1 MELKYKPLRFLYRSV
16 ATLVVISASLSASI
30 NIFGAGLPTKTI
42 NGKEYFY
49 REVKSKETIYGIT
62 KELGITKADI
72 IRYNPSVADGLRA
85 GMTLYFPVDEMPDL
99 GDSSKNTGSVGQ
111 PEDTDNTNKPARSRK
126 NDKVHLVE
134 KGETVY
140 GISKHYGITQNEL
153 IEANPQ
159 IKTGLKRGTILH
171 IPSSSDNT
179 DETEDRYTEPEE
191 KADVPNDDITEY
203 TPEPYD
209 EPETPTVS
217 HTPESQQ
224 KPEEDDNTD
233 ADNDDSL
240 LSLLNPEAS
249 DSTETVSAKEATEVV
264 VILPFML
271 GQTSPDKQAQLYT
284 EFYKGLLVAADSLR
298 DSKRHIIIRAYDSSN
313 NTDSVKAILTR
324 PEMTKADIIITPD
337 NDEQLNLIAEYATL
351 HDAKVLNIFAVKG
364 TQYLTN
370 PNILQANI
378 PHSSMYEQ
386 AINEFMNRKGD
397 YIPVFLSALGGK
409 TDKAEFCQM
418 LRKRL
423 DEDEQKYV
431 DISYNSYLKAS
442 DLEKLNTSSSYI
454 FIPESATSSEF
465 SHIISA
471 LKNYREALDDY
482 SLVRMFGY
490 PEWITF
496 RGDAL
501 DNLHLMNAT
510 VYSRFFND
518 NDSYRSKQF
527 TELYVNRYGTPLM
540 SAVPVQGMLGFDTG
554 FYLIKAINRNCE
566 NVGEPNYF
574 YDGIQSGFHFTGP
587 ENVAGKVNDA
597 LYFINY
603 RPSGITEKQ
612 AIQ

>member
-1 MELKYKPLRFLYRSV
+1 MELRHKSLRFLYRSV
-16 ATLVVISASLSASI
+16 ATLVVISASFSTGINLS
-30 NIFGAGLPTKTI
+30 GADLPTKTI

-72 IRYNPSVADGLRA
+72 IKYNPSVADGLRA
-85 GMTLYFPVDEMPDL
+85 GMTLYFPVDEMPNL
-99 GDSSKNTGSVGQ
+99 GEATPGISSVSQ
-111 PEDTDNTNKPARSRK
+111 PEDTDKPVRSRK

-140 GISKHYGITQNEL
+140 GISKHYGITQSEL

-171 IPSSSDNT
+171 IPTPDN
-179 DETEDRYTEPEE
+179 E
-191 KADVPNDDITEY
+191 A
-203 TPEPYD
+203 
-209 EPETPTVS
+209 TV
-217 HTPESQQ
+217 
-224 KPEEDDNTD
+224 DDNTD
-233 ADNDDSL
+233 TELPAETARPVEEAPTTEDQPEYVQEEEAAAEPADTASTDSDDSL
-240 LSLLNPEAS
+240 LALLNPSA
-249 DSTETVSAKEATEVV
+249 DSTATADVEKEATEVA

-298 DSKRHIIIRAYDSSN
+298 DSKRHIVIRAYDSAN
-313 NTDSVKAILTR
+313 NTDSVKSILAR
-324 PEMTKADIIITPD
+324 PEMTGADIIITPD

-386 AINEFMNRKGD
+386 AINEFMNRNGE

-423 DEDEQKYV
+423 DEEGQKYI
-431 DISYNSYLKAS
+431 DISYNNYLKAS
-442 DLEKLNTSSSYI
+442 DLEKLDTSSSYV

-554 FYLIKAINRNCE
+554 FYLIKAINRNYD

-574 YDGIQSGFHFTGP
+574 YDGVQSGFHFTSP

>member
-1 MELKYKPLRFLYRSV
+1 MELRHKSLRFLYRSV
-16 ATLVVISASLSASI
+16 ATLVVISASFSTGINLS
-30 NIFGAGLPTKTI
+30 GADLPTKTI

-72 IRYNPSVADGLRA
+72 IKYNPSVADGLRA
-85 GMTLYFPVDEMPDL
+85 GMTLYFPVDEMPNL
-99 GDSSKNTGSVGQ
+99 GEATPGISSVSQ
-111 PEDTDNTNKPARSRK
+111 PEDTDKPVRSRK

-140 GISKHYGITQNEL
+140 GICKHYGITQSEL

-171 IPSSSDNT
+171 IPTPDN
-179 DETEDRYTEPEE
+179 E
-191 KADVPNDDITEY
+191 A
-203 TPEPYD
+203 
-209 EPETPTVS
+209 TV
-217 HTPESQQ
+217 
-224 KPEEDDNTD
+224 DDNTD
-233 ADNDDSL
+233 TELPAETARPVEEAPTTEDQPEYVQEEEAAAEPADTASTDSDDSL
-240 LSLLNPEAS
+240 LALLNPSA
-249 DSTETVSAKEATEVV
+249 DSTATADVEKEATEVA

-298 DSKRHIIIRAYDSSN
+298 DSKRHIVIRAYDSAN
-313 NTDSVKAILTR
+313 NTDSVKSILAR
-324 PEMTKADIIITPD
+324 PEMTGADIIITPD

-386 AINEFMNRKGD
+386 AINEFMNRNGE

-423 DEDEQKYV
+423 DEEGQKYI
-431 DISYNSYLKAS
+431 DISYNNYLKAS
-442 DLEKLNTSSSYI
+442 DLEKLDTSSSYV

-554 FYLIKAINRNCE
+554 FYLIKAINRNYD

-574 YDGIQSGFHFTGP
+574 YDGVQSGFHFTSP

>member
-1 MELKYKPLRFLYRSV
+1 MELRHKSLRFLYRSV
-16 ATLVVISASLSASI
+16 ATLVVISASFSTGINLS
-30 NIFGAGLPTKTI
+30 GADLPTKTI

-72 IRYNPSVADGLRA
+72 IKYNPSVADGLRA
-85 GMTLYFPVDEMPDL
+85 GMTLYFPVDEMPNL
-99 GDSSKNTGSVGQ
+99 GEATPGISSVSQ
-111 PEDTDNTNKPARSRK
+111 PEDTDKPVRSRK

-140 GISKHYGITQNEL
+140 GISKHYGITQSEL

-171 IPSSSDNT
+171 IPTPDN
-179 DETEDRYTEPEE
+179 E
-191 KADVPNDDITEY
+191 A
-203 TPEPYD
+203 
-209 EPETPTVS
+209 TV
-217 HTPESQQ
+217 
-224 KPEEDDNTD
+224 DDNTD
-233 ADNDDSL
+233 TVLPAETARPVEEVPMTEDQPEYVQEEEVAAEPADTASTDSDDSL
-240 LSLLNPEAS
+240 LALLNPSA
-249 DSTETVSAKEATEVV
+249 DSTATADVEKEATEVA

-298 DSKRHIIIRAYDSSN
+298 DSKRHIIIRAYDSAN
-313 NTDSVKAILTR
+313 NTDSVKSILAR
-324 PEMTKADIIITPD
+324 PEMTGADIIITPD

-386 AINEFMNRKGD
+386 AINEFMNRNGE

-423 DEDEQKYV
+423 DEEGQKYI

-442 DLEKLNTSSSYI
+442 DLEKLNTSSSYV

-501 DNLHLMNAT
+501 ENLHLMNAT

-554 FYLIKAINRNCE
+554 FYLIKAINRNYD

-574 YDGIQSGFHFTGP
+574 YDGVQSGFHFTSP

>member
-1 MELKYKPLRFLYRSV
+1 MELRHKSLRFLYRSV
-16 ATLVVISASLSASI
+16 ATLVVISASFSTGINLS
-30 NIFGAGLPTKTI
+30 GADLPTKTI

-72 IRYNPSVADGLRA
+72 IKYNPSVADGLRA
-85 GMTLYFPVDEMPDL
+85 GMTLYFPVDEMPNL
-99 GDSSKNTGSVGQ
+99 GEATPGISSVSQ
-111 PEDTDNTNKPARSRK
+111 PEDTDKPVRSRK

-140 GISKHYGITQNEL
+140 GISKHYGITQSEL

-171 IPSSSDNT
+171 IPTPDN
-179 DETEDRYTEPEE
+179 E
-191 KADVPNDDITEY
+191 A
-203 TPEPYD
+203 
-209 EPETPTVS
+209 TV
-217 HTPESQQ
+217 
-224 KPEEDDNTD
+224 DDNTD
-233 ADNDDSL
+233 TVLPAETVRPVEEAPTTEDQSEYVQEEEAAAEPAYTASTDSDDSL
-240 LSLLNPEAS
+240 LALLNPSA
-249 DSTETVSAKEATEVV
+249 DSTATADVEKEATEVAV
-264 VILPFML
+264 MLPFML

-298 DSKRHIIIRAYDSSN
+298 DSKRHIIIRAYDSAN
-313 NTDSVKAILTR
+313 NTDSVKSILAH
-324 PEMTKADIIITPD
+324 PEMTGADIIITPD

-386 AINEFMNRKGD
+386 AINEFMNRNGE

-423 DEDEQKYV
+423 DEEGQKYI

-442 DLEKLNTSSSYI
+442 DLEKLNTSSSYV

-554 FYLIKAINRNCE
+554 FYLIKAINRNYD

-574 YDGIQSGFHFTGP
+574 YDGVQSGFHFTSP

>member
-1 MELKYKPLRFLYRSV
+1 MELRHKSLRFLYRSV
-16 ATLVVISASLSASI
+16 ATLVVISASFSTGINLS
-30 NIFGAGLPTKTI
+30 GADLPTKTI

-72 IRYNPSVADGLRA
+72 IKYNPSVADGLRA
-85 GMTLYFPVDEMPDL
+85 GMTLYFPVDEMPNL
-99 GDSSKNTGSVGQ
+99 GEATTGISSVSQ
-111 PEDTDNTNKPARSRK
+111 PEDTDKPVRSRK

-140 GISKHYGITQNEL
+140 GISKHYGITQSEL
-153 IEANPQ
+153 IEANPH

-171 IPSSSDNT
+171 IPTPDN
-179 DETEDRYTEPEE
+179 E
-191 KADVPNDDITEY
+191 A
-203 TPEPYD
+203 
-209 EPETPTVS
+209 TV
-217 HTPESQQ
+217 
-224 KPEEDDNTD
+224 DDNTD
-233 ADNDDSL
+233 TVLPAETARPVEEVPTTEDQPEYVQEEEAAAEPADTASTDSDDSL
-240 LSLLNPEAS
+240 LALLNPSA
-249 DSTETVSAKEATEVV
+249 DSTATADVEKEATEVA

-298 DSKRHIIIRAYDSSN
+298 DSKRHIIIRAYDSVN
-313 NTDSVKAILTR
+313 NTDSVKSILAR
-324 PEMTKADIIITPD
+324 PEMTGADIIITPD

-386 AINEFMNRKGD
+386 AINEFMNRNGE

-423 DEDEQKYV
+423 DEEGQKYIDV
-431 DISYNSYLKAS
+431 SYNSYLKAS
-442 DLEKLNTSSSYI
+442 DLEKLNTSSSYV

-501 DNLHLMNAT
+501 DNLHLMNAM

-554 FYLIKAINRNCE
+554 FYLIKAINRNYD

-574 YDGIQSGFHFTGP
+574 YDGVQSGFHFTSP

>member
-1 MELKYKPLRFLYRSV
+1 MELRHKSLRFLYRSV
-16 ATLVVISASLSASI
+16 ATLVVISASFSTGINLS
-30 NIFGAGLPTKTI
+30 GADLPTKTI

-62 KELGITKADI
+62 KELGITKSDI
-72 IRYNPSVADGLRA
+72 IKYNPSVADGLRA
-85 GMTLYFPVDEMPDL
+85 GMTLYFPVDEMPNL
-99 GDSSKNTGSVGQ
+99 GEATPGISSVSQ
-111 PEDTDNTNKPARSRK
+111 PEDTDKPVRSRK

-140 GISKHYGITQNEL
+140 GISKHYGITQSEL

-171 IPSSSDNT
+171 IPTPDN
-179 DETEDRYTEPEE
+179 E
-191 KADVPNDDITEY
+191 A
-203 TPEPYD
+203 
-209 EPETPTVS
+209 TV
-217 HTPESQQ
+217 
-224 KPEEDDNTD
+224 DDNTD
-233 ADNDDSL
+233 TELPAETARPVEEAPTTEDQPEYVQEEEAAAEPADTASTDSDDSL
-240 LSLLNPEAS
+240 LALLNPSA
-249 DSTETVSAKEATEVV
+249 DSTATADVEKEATEVA

-298 DSKRHIIIRAYDSSN
+298 DSKRHIIIRAYDSAN
-313 NTDSVKAILTR
+313 NTDSVKSILAR
-324 PEMTKADIIITPD
+324 PEMTGADIIITPD

-386 AINEFMNRKGD
+386 AINEFMNRNGE

-423 DEDEQKYV
+423 DEEGQKYI
-431 DISYNSYLKAS
+431 DISYNNYLKAS
-442 DLEKLNTSSSYI
+442 DLEKLDTSSSYV

-554 FYLIKAINRNCE
+554 FYLIKAINRNYD

-574 YDGIQSGFHFTGP
+574 YDGVQSGFHFTSP

>member
-1 MELKYKPLRFLYRSV
+1 MELRHKSLRFLYRSV
-16 ATLVVISASLSASI
+16 ATLVVISASFSTGI
-30 NIFGAGLPTKTI
+30 NLLGADLPTKTI

-72 IRYNPSVADGLRA
+72 IKYNPSVADGLRA
-85 GMTLYFPVDEMPDL
+85 GMTLYFPVDEMPNL
-99 GDSSKNTGSVGQ
+99 GEATTGISSVSQ
-111 PEDTDNTNKPARSRK
+111 PEDTDKPVRSRK

-140 GISKHYGITQNEL
+140 GISKHYGITQSEL

-171 IPSSSDNT
+171 IPTPDN
-179 DETEDRYTEPEE
+179 E
-191 KADVPNDDITEY
+191 A
-203 TPEPYD
+203 
-209 EPETPTVS
+209 TV
-217 HTPESQQ
+217 
-224 KPEEDDNTD
+224 DDNTD
-233 ADNDDSL
+233 TELPAETARPVEEAPTTEDQPEYVQEEEAAAEPADTASTDSDDSL
-240 LSLLNPEAS
+240 LALLNPSA
-249 DSTETVSAKEATEVV
+249 DSTATADVEKEATEVA

-298 DSKRHIIIRAYDSSN
+298 DSKRHIVIRAYDSAN
-313 NTDSVKAILTR
+313 NTDSVKSILAR
-324 PEMTKADIIITPD
+324 PEMTGADIIITPD

-386 AINEFMNRKGD
+386 AINEFMNRNGE

-423 DEDEQKYV
+423 DEEGQKYI
-431 DISYNSYLKAS
+431 DISYNNYLKAS
-442 DLEKLNTSSSYI
+442 DLEKLDTSSSYV

-554 FYLIKAINRNCE
+554 FYLIKAINRNYD

-574 YDGIQSGFHFTGP
+574 YDGVQSGFHFTSP

>member
-1 MELKYKPLRFLYRSV
+1 MELRHKSLRFLYRSV
-16 ATLVVISASLSASI
+16 ATLVVISASFSTGINLS
-30 NIFGAGLPTKTI
+30 GADLPTKTI

-72 IRYNPSVADGLRA
+72 IKYNPSVADGLRA
-85 GMTLYFPVDEMPDL
+85 GMTLYFPVDEMPNL
-99 GDSSKNTGSVGQ
+99 GEATTGISSVSQ
-111 PEDTDNTNKPARSRK
+111 PEDTDKPVRSRK

-140 GISKHYGITQNEL
+140 GISKHYGITQSEL

-171 IPSSSDNT
+171 IPTPDN
-179 DETEDRYTEPEE
+179 E
-191 KADVPNDDITEY
+191 A
-203 TPEPYD
+203 
-209 EPETPTVS
+209 TV
-217 HTPESQQ
+217 
-224 KPEEDDNTD
+224 DDNTD
-233 ADNDDSL
+233 TELPAETARPVEEVPTTEDQPEYVQEEEAAAEPADTASTDSDDSL
-240 LSLLNPEAS
+240 LALLNPLA
-249 DSTETVSAKEATEVV
+249 DSTATADVEKEATEVA
-264 VILPFML
+264 VILPFIL

-298 DSKRHIIIRAYDSSN
+298 DSKRHIIIRAYDSAN
-313 NTDSVKAILTR
+313 NTDSVKSILAR
-324 PEMTKADIIITPD
+324 PEMTGADIIITPD

-386 AINEFMNRKGD
+386 AINEFMNRNGE

-423 DEDEQKYV
+423 DEEGQKYI

-442 DLEKLNTSSSYI
+442 DLEKLDTSSSYV

-554 FYLIKAINRNCE
+554 FYLIKAINRNYD

-574 YDGIQSGFHFTGP
+574 YDGVQSGFHFTSP

>member
-1 MELKYKPLRFLYRSV
+1 MELRHKSLRFLYRSV
-16 ATLVVISASLSASI
+16 ATLVVISASFSTGINLS
-30 NIFGAGLPTKTI
+30 GADLPTKTI

-62 KELGITKADI
+62 KELGITKSDI
-72 IRYNPSVADGLRA
+72 IKYNPSVADGLRA
-85 GMTLYFPVDEMPDL
+85 GMTLYFPVDEMPNL
-99 GDSSKNTGSVGQ
+99 GEATPGISSVSQ
-111 PEDTDNTNKPARSRK
+111 PEDTDKPVRSRK

-140 GISKHYGITQNEL
+140 GISKHYGITQSEL

-171 IPSSSDNT
+171 IPTPDN
-179 DETEDRYTEPEE
+179 E
-191 KADVPNDDITEY
+191 A
-203 TPEPYD
+203 
-209 EPETPTVS
+209 TV
-217 HTPESQQ
+217 
-224 KPEEDDNTD
+224 DDNTD
-233 ADNDDSL
+233 TVLPAETARPVEEVPTTEDQPEYVQEEEAAAEPADTASTDSDDSL
-240 LSLLNPEAS
+240 LALLNPSA
-249 DSTETVSAKEATEVV
+249 DSTATADVEKEATEVA

-298 DSKRHIIIRAYDSSN
+298 DSKRHIVIRAYDSAN
-313 NTDSVKAILTR
+313 NTDSVKSILAR
-324 PEMTKADIIITPD
+324 PEMTGADIIITPD

-386 AINEFMNRKGD
+386 AINEFMNRNGE

-423 DEDEQKYV
+423 DEEGQKYI
-431 DISYNSYLKAS
+431 DISYNNYLKAS
-442 DLEKLNTSSSYI
+442 DLEKLDTSSSYV

-554 FYLIKAINRNCE
+554 FYLIKAINRNYD

-574 YDGIQSGFHFTGP
+574 YDGVQSGFHFTSP

>member
-1 MELKYKPLRFLYRSV
+1 MELRHKSLRFLYRSV
-16 ATLVVISASLSASI
+16 ATLVVISASFSTGINLS
-30 NIFGAGLPTKTI
+30 GADLPTKTI

-72 IRYNPSVADGLRA
+72 IKYNPSVADGLRA
-85 GMTLYFPVDEMPDL
+85 GMTLYFPVDEMPNL
-99 GDSSKNTGSVGQ
+99 GEATHGINSVSQ
-111 PEDTDNTNKPARSRK
+111 PEDTDKPVRSRK

-140 GISKHYGITQNEL
+140 GISKHYGITQSEL

-171 IPSSSDNT
+171 IPTPDN
-179 DETEDRYTEPEE
+179 E
-191 KADVPNDDITEY
+191 A
-203 TPEPYD
+203 
-209 EPETPTVS
+209 TV
-217 HTPESQQ
+217 
-224 KPEEDDNTD
+224 DDNTD
-233 ADNDDSL
+233 TVLPAETARPVEEVPTTEDQPEYVQEEEAATEPADTASTDSDDSL
-240 LSLLNPEAS
+240 LALLNPSA
-249 DSTETVSAKEATEVV
+249 DSTATADVEKEATEVA

-298 DSKRHIIIRAYDSSN
+298 DSKRHIIIRAYDSVN
-313 NTDSVKAILTR
+313 NTDSVKSILAR
-324 PEMTKADIIITPD
+324 PEMTGADIIITPD

-386 AINEFMNRKGD
+386 AINEFMNRNGE

-423 DEDEQKYV
+423 DEEGQKYI
-431 DISYNSYLKAS
+431 DISYNNYLKAS
-442 DLEKLNTSSSYI
+442 DLEKLDTSSSYV

-501 DNLHLMNAT
+501 DNLHLMNVT

-554 FYLIKAINRNCE
+554 FYLIKAINRNYD

-574 YDGIQSGFHFTGP
+574 YDGVQSGFHFTSP

>member
-1 MELKYKPLRFLYRSV
+1 MELRHKSLRFLYRSV
-16 ATLVVISASLSASI
+16 ATLVVISASFSTGINLS
-30 NIFGAGLPTKTI
+30 GADLPTKTI

-72 IRYNPSVADGLRA
+72 IKYNPSVADGLRA
-85 GMTLYFPVDEMPDL
+85 GMTLYFPVDEMPNL
-99 GDSSKNTGSVGQ
+99 GEATPGISSVSQ
-111 PEDTDNTNKPARSRK
+111 PEDTDKPVRSRK

-140 GISKHYGITQNEL
+140 GISKHYGITQSEL

-171 IPSSSDNT
+171 IPTPDN
-179 DETEDRYTEPEE
+179 E
-191 KADVPNDDITEY
+191 A
-203 TPEPYD
+203 
-209 EPETPTVS
+209 TV
-217 HTPESQQ
+217 
-224 KPEEDDNTD
+224 DDNTD
-233 ADNDDSL
+233 TELPAETARPVEEAPTTEDQPEYVQEEEAAAEPADTASTDSDDSL
-240 LSLLNPEAS
+240 LALLNPSA
-249 DSTETVSAKEATEVV
+249 DSTATADVEKEATEVA

-298 DSKRHIIIRAYDSSN
+298 DSKRHIIIRAYDSAN
-313 NTDSVKAILTR
+313 NTDSVKSILAR
-324 PEMTKADIIITPD
+324 PEMTGADIIITPD

-386 AINEFMNRKGD
+386 AINEFMNRNGE

-423 DEDEQKYV
+423 DEEGQKYI

-442 DLEKLNTSSSYI
+442 DLEKLDTSSSYV

-554 FYLIKAINRNCE
+554 FYLIKAINRNYD

-574 YDGIQSGFHFTGP
+574 YDGVQSGFHFTRP

>member
-1 MELKYKPLRFLYRSV
+1 MELRHKSLRFLYRSV
-16 ATLVVISASLSASI
+16 ATLVVISASFSTGINLS
-30 NIFGAGLPTKTI
+30 GADLPTKTI

-62 KELGITKADI
+62 KELGITKSDI
-72 IRYNPSVADGLRA
+72 IKYNPSVADGLRA
-85 GMTLYFPVDEMPDL
+85 GMTLYFPVDEMPNL
-99 GDSSKNTGSVGQ
+99 GEATTGISSVSQ
-111 PEDTDNTNKPARSRK
+111 PEDTDKPVRSRK

-140 GISKHYGITQNEL
+140 GISKHYGITQSEL

-171 IPSSSDNT
+171 IPTPDN
-179 DETEDRYTEPEE
+179 E
-191 KADVPNDDITEY
+191 A
-203 TPEPYD
+203 
-209 EPETPTVS
+209 TV
-217 HTPESQQ
+217 
-224 KPEEDDNTD
+224 DDNTD
-233 ADNDDSL
+233 TELPAETARPVEEAPTTEDQPEYVQEEEAAAEPADTASTDSDDSL
-240 LSLLNPEAS
+240 LALLNPSA
-249 DSTETVSAKEATEVV
+249 DSTATADVEKEATEVA

-298 DSKRHIIIRAYDSSN
+298 DSKRHIVIRAYDSAN
-313 NTDSVKAILTR
+313 NTDSVKSILAR
-324 PEMTKADIIITPD
+324 PEMTGADIIITPD

-386 AINEFMNRKGD
+386 AINEFMNRNGE

-423 DEDEQKYV
+423 DEEGQKYI
-431 DISYNSYLKAS
+431 DISYNNYLKAS
-442 DLEKLNTSSSYI
+442 DLEKLDTSSSYV

-554 FYLIKAINRNCE
+554 FYLIKAINRNYD

-574 YDGIQSGFHFTGP
+574 YDGVQSGFHFTSP

>member
-1 MELKYKPLRFLYRSV
+1 M
-16 ATLVVISASLSASI
+16 ISASFSTGINLS
-30 NIFGAGLPTKTI
+30 GADLPTKTI

-72 IRYNPSVADGLRA
+72 IKYNPSVADGLRA
-85 GMTLYFPVDEMPDL
+85 GMTLYFPVDEMPNL
-99 GDSSKNTGSVGQ
+99 GEATPGISSVSQ
-111 PEDTDNTNKPARSRK
+111 PEDTDKPVRSRK

-140 GISKHYGITQNEL
+140 GISKHYGITQSEL

-171 IPSSSDNT
+171 IPTPDN
-179 DETEDRYTEPEE
+179 E
-191 KADVPNDDITEY
+191 A
-203 TPEPYD
+203 
-209 EPETPTVS
+209 TV
-217 HTPESQQ
+217 
-224 KPEEDDNTD
+224 DDNTD
-233 ADNDDSL
+233 TELPAETARPVEEAPTTEDQPEYVQEEEAAAEPADTASTDSDDSL
-240 LSLLNPEAS
+240 LALLNPSA
-249 DSTETVSAKEATEVV
+249 DSTATADVEKEATEVA

-298 DSKRHIIIRAYDSSN
+298 DSKRHIVIRAYDSAN
-313 NTDSVKAILTR
+313 NTDSVKSILAR
-324 PEMTKADIIITPD
+324 PEMTGADIIITPD

-386 AINEFMNRKGD
+386 AINEFMNRNGE

-423 DEDEQKYV
+423 DEEGQKYI
-431 DISYNSYLKAS
+431 DISYNNYLKAS
-442 DLEKLNTSSSYI
+442 DLEKLDTSSSYV

-554 FYLIKAINRNCE
+554 FYLIKAINRNYD

-574 YDGIQSGFHFTGP
+574 YDGVQSGFHFTSP

>member
-1 MELKYKPLRFLYRSV
+1 MELRHKSLRFLYRSV
-16 ATLVVISASLSASI
+16 ATLVVISASFSTGINLS
-30 NIFGAGLPTKTI
+30 GADLPTKTI

-72 IRYNPSVADGLRA
+72 IKYNPSVADGLRA
-85 GMTLYFPVDEMPDL
+85 GMTLYFPVDEMPNL
-99 GDSSKNTGSVGQ
+99 GEATPGISSVSQ
-111 PEDTDNTNKPARSRK
+111 PEDTDKPVRSRK

-140 GISKHYGITQNEL
+140 GISKHYGITQSEL

-171 IPSSSDNT
+171 IPTPDN
-179 DETEDRYTEPEE
+179 E
-191 KADVPNDDITEY
+191 A
-203 TPEPYD
+203 
-209 EPETPTVS
+209 TV
-217 HTPESQQ
+217 
-224 KPEEDDNTD
+224 DDNTD
-233 ADNDDSL
+233 TELPAETARPVEEAPTTEDQPEYAQEEEAAAEPADTASTDSDDSL
-240 LSLLNPEAS
+240 LALLNPSA
-249 DSTETVSAKEATEVV
+249 DSTATADVEKEATEVA

-298 DSKRHIIIRAYDSSN
+298 DSKRHIVIRAYDSAN
-313 NTDSVKAILTR
+313 NTDSVKSILAR
-324 PEMTKADIIITPD
+324 PEMTGADIIITPD

-386 AINEFMNRKGD
+386 AINEFMNRNGE

-423 DEDEQKYV
+423 DEEGQKYI
-431 DISYNSYLKAS
+431 DISYNNYLKAS
-442 DLEKLNTSSSYI
+442 DLEKLDTSSSYV

-554 FYLIKAINRNCE
+554 FYLIKAINRNYD

-574 YDGIQSGFHFTGP
+574 YDGVQSGFHFTSP

>member
-111 PEDTDNTNKPARSRK
+111 PEDTDNTDKPARSRK

-179 DETEDRYTEPEE
+179 DETEDRYAEPEE

-203 TPEPYD
+203 TTEPYD

-233 ADNDDSL
+233 ADNDESL
-240 LSLLNPEAS
+240 LSCRELL
-249 DSTETVSAKEATEVV
+249 
-264 VILPFML
+264 
-271 GQTSPDKQAQLYT
+271 LYR
-284 EFYKGLLVAADSLR
+284 LLSF
-298 DSKRHIIIRAYDSSN
+298 
-313 NTDSVKAILTR
+313 
-324 PEMTKADIIITPD
+324 
-337 NDEQLNLIAEYATL
+337 Q
-351 HDAKVLNIFAVKG
+351 DA
-364 TQYLTN
+364 
-370 PNILQANI
+370 
-378 PHSSMYEQ
+378 
-386 AINEFMNRKGD
+386 
-397 YIPVFLSALGGK
+397 
-409 TDKAEFCQM
+409 
-418 LRKRL
+418 
-423 DEDEQKYV
+423 
-431 DISYNSYLKAS
+431 
-442 DLEKLNTSSSYI
+442 
-454 FIPESATSSEF
+454 
-465 SHIISA
+465 
-471 LKNYREALDDY
+471 
-482 SLVRMFGY
+482 
-490 PEWITF
+490 
-496 RGDAL
+496 
-501 DNLHLMNAT
+501 
-510 VYSRFFND
+510 
-518 NDSYRSKQF
+518 
-527 TELYVNRYGTPLM
+527 
-540 SAVPVQGMLGFDTG
+540 
-554 FYLIKAINRNCE
+554 
-566 NVGEPNYF
+566 
-574 YDGIQSGFHFTGP
+574 
-587 ENVAGKVNDA
+587 
-597 LYFINY
+597 
-603 RPSGITEKQ
+603 
-612 AIQ
+612 

>member
-1 MELKYKPLRFLYRSV
+1 MELRHKSLRFLYRSV
-16 ATLVVISASLSASI
+16 ATLVVISASFSTGINLS
-30 NIFGAGLPTKTI
+30 GADLPTKTI

-72 IRYNPSVADGLRA
+72 IKYNPSVADGLRA
-85 GMTLYFPVDEMPDL
+85 GMTLYFPVDEMPNL
-99 GDSSKNTGSVGQ
+99 GEATPGISSVSQ
-111 PEDTDNTNKPARSRK
+111 PEDTDKPVRSRK

-140 GISKHYGITQNEL
+140 GISKHYGITQSEL

-171 IPSSSDNT
+171 IPTPDN
-179 DETEDRYTEPEE
+179 E
-191 KADVPNDDITEY
+191 A
-203 TPEPYD
+203 
-209 EPETPTVS
+209 TV
-217 HTPESQQ
+217 
-224 KPEEDDNTD
+224 DDNTD
-233 ADNDDSL
+233 TELPAETARLVEEAPTTEDQPEYVQEEEAAAEPADTASTDSDDSL
-240 LSLLNPEAS
+240 LALLNPSA
-249 DSTETVSAKEATEVV
+249 DSTATADVEKEATEVA

-298 DSKRHIIIRAYDSSN
+298 DSKRHIVIRAYDSAN
-313 NTDSVKAILTR
+313 NTDSVKSILAR
-324 PEMTKADIIITPD
+324 PEMTGADIIITPD

-386 AINEFMNRKGD
+386 AINEFMNRNGE

-423 DEDEQKYV
+423 DEEGQKYI
-431 DISYNSYLKAS
+431 DISYNNYLKAS
-442 DLEKLNTSSSYI
+442 DLEKLDTSSSYV

-554 FYLIKAINRNCE
+554 FYLIKAINRNYD

-574 YDGIQSGFHFTGP
+574 YDGVQSGFHFTSP

>member
-1 MELKYKPLRFLYRSV
+1 MELRHKSLRFLYRSV
-16 ATLVVISASLSASI
+16 ATLVVISASFSTGINLS
-30 NIFGAGLPTKTI
+30 GADLPTKTI

-72 IRYNPSVADGLRA
+72 IKYNPSVADGLRA
-85 GMTLYFPVDEMPDL
+85 GMTLYFPVDEMPNL
-99 GDSSKNTGSVGQ
+99 GEATPGISSVSQ
-111 PEDTDNTNKPARSRK
+111 PEDTDKPVRSRK

-140 GISKHYGITQNEL
+140 GISKHYGITQSEL

-171 IPSSSDNT
+171 IPTPDN
-179 DETEDRYTEPEE
+179 E
-191 KADVPNDDITEY
+191 A
-203 TPEPYD
+203 
-209 EPETPTVS
+209 TV
-217 HTPESQQ
+217 
-224 KPEEDDNTD
+224 DDNTD
-233 ADNDDSL
+233 TELPAETARPVEEAPTTEDQPEYVQEEEAAAEPADTASTDSDDSL
-240 LSLLNPEAS
+240 LALLNPSA
-249 DSTETVSAKEATEVV
+249 DSTATADVEKEATEVA

-298 DSKRHIIIRAYDSSN
+298 DSKRPIVIRAYDSAN
-313 NTDSVKAILTR
+313 NTDSVKSILAR
-324 PEMTKADIIITPD
+324 PEMTGADIIITPD

-386 AINEFMNRKGD
+386 AINEFMNRNGE

-423 DEDEQKYV
+423 DEEGQKYI
-431 DISYNSYLKAS
+431 DISYNNYLKAS
-442 DLEKLNTSSSYI
+442 DLEKLDTSSSYV

-554 FYLIKAINRNCE
+554 FYLIKAINRNYD

-574 YDGIQSGFHFTGP
+574 YDGVQSGFHFTSP

>member
-1 MELKYKPLRFLYRSV
+1 MELRHKSLRFLYRSV
-16 ATLVVISASLSASI
+16 ATLVVISASFSTGINLS
-30 NIFGAGLPTKTI
+30 GADLPTKTI

-72 IRYNPSVADGLRA
+72 IKYNPSVADGLRA
-85 GMTLYFPVDEMPDL
+85 GMTLYFPVDEMPNL
-99 GDSSKNTGSVGQ
+99 GEATPGISSVSQ
-111 PEDTDNTNKPARSRK
+111 PEDTDKPVRSRK

-140 GISKHYGITQNEL
+140 GISKHYGITQSEL

-171 IPSSSDNT
+171 IPTPDN
-179 DETEDRYTEPEE
+179 E
-191 KADVPNDDITEY
+191 A
-203 TPEPYD
+203 
-209 EPETPTVS
+209 TV
-217 HTPESQQ
+217 
-224 KPEEDDNTD
+224 DDNTD
-233 ADNDDSL
+233 TVLPAETARPVEEVPMTEDQPEYVQEEEVAAEPADTASTDSDDSL
-240 LSLLNPEAS
+240 LALLNPSA
-249 DSTETVSAKEATEVV
+249 DSTATADVEKEATEVA

-298 DSKRHIIIRAYDSSN
+298 DSKRHIIIRAYDSAN
-313 NTDSVKAILTR
+313 NTDSVESILAR
-324 PEMTKADIIITPD
+324 PEMTGADIIITPD

-386 AINEFMNRKGD
+386 AINEFMNRNGE

-423 DEDEQKYV
+423 DEEGQKYI

-442 DLEKLNTSSSYI
+442 DLEKLNTSSSYV

-501 DNLHLMNAT
+501 ENLHLMNAT

-554 FYLIKAINRNCE
+554 FYLIKAINRNYD

-574 YDGIQSGFHFTGP
+574 YDGVQSGFHFTSP

>member
-1 MELKYKPLRFLYRSV
+1 
-16 ATLVVISASLSASI
+16 
-30 NIFGAGLPTKTI
+30 
-42 NGKEYFY
+42 
-49 REVKSKETIYGIT
+49 
-62 KELGITKADI
+62 
-72 IRYNPSVADGLRA
+72 
-85 GMTLYFPVDEMPDL
+85 
-99 GDSSKNTGSVGQ
+99 
-111 PEDTDNTNKPARSRK
+111 
-126 NDKVHLVE
+126 
-134 KGETVY
+134 
-140 GISKHYGITQNEL
+140 
-153 IEANPQ
+153 
-159 IKTGLKRGTILH
+159 
-171 IPSSSDNT
+171 
-179 DETEDRYTEPEE
+179 
-191 KADVPNDDITEY
+191 
-203 TPEPYD
+203 
-209 EPETPTVS
+209 
-217 HTPESQQ
+217 
-224 KPEEDDNTD
+224 
-233 ADNDDSL
+233 
-240 LSLLNPEAS
+240 
-249 DSTETVSAKEATEVV
+249 
-264 VILPFML
+264 
-271 GQTSPDKQAQLYT
+271 
-284 EFYKGLLVAADSLR
+284 
-298 DSKRHIIIRAYDSSN
+298 
-313 NTDSVKAILTR
+313 
-324 PEMTKADIIITPD
+324 
-337 NDEQLNLIAEYATL
+337 
-351 HDAKVLNIFAVKG
+351 
-364 TQYLTN
+364 
-370 PNILQANI
+370 
-378 PHSSMYEQ
+378 
-386 AINEFMNRKGD
+386 MNRKGD

>member
-1 MELKYKPLRFLYRSV
+1 MELRHKSLRFLYRSV
-16 ATLVVISASLSASI
+16 ATLVVISASFSTGINLS
-30 NIFGAGLPTKTI
+30 GADLPTKTI

-72 IRYNPSVADGLRA
+72 IKYNPSVADGLRA
-85 GMTLYFPVDEMPDL
+85 GMTLYFPVDEMPNL
-99 GDSSKNTGSVGQ
+99 GEATPGISSVSQ
-111 PEDTDNTNKPARSRK
+111 PEDTDKPVRSRK

-140 GISKHYGITQNEL
+140 GISKHYGITQSEL

-171 IPSSSDNT
+171 IPTPDN
-179 DETEDRYTEPEE
+179 E
-191 KADVPNDDITEY
+191 A
-203 TPEPYD
+203 
-209 EPETPTVS
+209 TV
-217 HTPESQQ
+217 
-224 KPEEDDNTD
+224 DDNTD
-233 ADNDDSL
+233 TELPAETARPVEEAPTTEDQPEYVQEEEAAAEPADTASTDSDDSL
-240 LSLLNPEAS
+240 LALLNPSA
-249 DSTETVSAKEATEVV
+249 DSTATADVEKEATEVA

-298 DSKRHIIIRAYDSSN
+298 DSKRHIIIRAYDSAN
-313 NTDSVKAILTR
+313 NTDSVKSILAR
-324 PEMTKADIIITPD
+324 PEMTGADIIITPD

-386 AINEFMNRKGD
+386 AINEFMNRNGE

-423 DEDEQKYV
+423 DEEGQKYI

-442 DLEKLNTSSSYI
+442 DLEKLDTSSSYV

-554 FYLIKAINRNCE
+554 FYLIKAINRNYD

-574 YDGIQSGFHFTGP
+574 YDGVQSGFHFTSP